1 MTDNNM
7 FGPGLHMKKIS
18 VNDLKEGMKFSK
30 SVYDHN
36 RNIILPA
43 NKPFDRFKINSLKS
57 KGIEFVETAGE
68 MSMADEAELQSIRSE
83 FEPQEKKT
91 EQKKIVVSKDT
102 AKYIEFY
109 KDAVT
114 RLSRIYKKVQ
124 SGLSVDPDEL
134 QKITT
139 LIVNTISSEKNQNNF
154 INLVNVAG
162 KGEYLVNHVINVTIL
177 SVLLGIRLGYSA
189 IKLFNLALAALV
201 YDIGMVRVPAI
212 ILEKESKLS
221 PEEFNQIKTH
231 PIHSYQII
239 TKELGLP
246 MEVARVALEHH
257 ERFDGSGYPRK
268 LKGNEI
274 SEMTKIISIAD
285 TYEALIKDRNHRE
298 GKESYEAI
306 KVVLGEG
313 SKKMDPEILKYFISM
328 MSIYPV
334 GSYVELSDGS
344 IAQVISSDP
353 VSPFFPTVKIIKDQ
367 FKDDVPNGEVI
378 RLSKTKD
385 IYIVRSIK
393 SKEIKNE
400 S

>member
-1 MTDNNM
+1 M
-7 FGPGLHMKKIS
+7 
-18 VNDLKEGMKFSK
+18 
-30 SVYDHN
+30 
-36 RNIILPA
+36 
-43 NKPFDRFKINSLKS
+43 
-57 KGIEFVETAGE
+57 GI
-68 MSMADEAELQSIRSE
+68 
-83 FEPQEKKT
+83 K
-91 EQKKIVVSKDT
+91 
-102 AKYIEFY
+102 
-109 KDAVT
+109 
-114 RLSRIYKKVQ
+114 
-124 SGLSVDPDEL
+124 
-134 QKITT
+134 
-139 LIVNTISSEKNQNNF
+139 
-154 INLVNVAG
+154 
-162 KGEYLVNHVINVTIL
+162 
-177 SVLLGIRLGYSA
+177 LGYSA
-189 IKLFNLALAALV
+189 IKLFNLALASLV

-246 MEVARVALEHH
+246 MEIARVALEHH

-268 LKGNEI
+268 LHGNEL

-285 TYEALIKDRNHRE
+285 TYEALIKDRSHRE

-334 GSYVELSDGS
+334 GSYVELNDGS

-367 FKDDVPNGEVI
+367 FKDDVQDGEII

-385 IYIVRSIK
+385 IYIVK
-393 SKEIKNE
+393 SVKTKEIKNE
-400 S
+400 P